1 MADGRRTSNF
11 TGRELPAVAP
21 RYRRVSGRM
30 LTAAIAGAG
39 AVILAAMHVARHGT
53 VDDRII
59 AGSLC
64 ILALLGVVAV
74 PVARQRPL
82 RKPRRVL
89 LGWVSAVDPPLADRL
104 GRALALADAP
114 PPGTSVPLANL
125 HAERALAALPLEAID
140 ARLAT
145 TARRWGRATGLLA
158 FAVVAFFCAMPVR
171 SLEGALVL
179 FARHGEAPLA
189 IPYVS
194 DVSVTVEAPEHL
206 REPSRTVDADGPI
219 SVAAGSRLSVRA
231 HGLLTGGRALFL
243 RRETL
248 AVGAGIAR
256 DGDGGPTP
264 EGQDS
269 AEVAFVE
276 DGQGGLVAHLVL
288 TKSATYR
295 VAARLGDVFVRDP
308 QELTFE
314 VVPDAAPVVRLEG
327 APKRYPLHEFP
338 EAGGSASPADAT
350 KPAESRSLPL
360 RWEATDDHGL
370 REIDLVLRSG
380 DREER
385 RVLAKP
391 DARPVKERGGTM
403 LRDDDPFF
411 ERAFAPIEV
420 TIEARDDDP
429 QAGKPWGK
437 SPAFVIVPPAIG
449 AREAARMAALRAVR
463 DAWVDALAAELEL
476 PATDDAGRTAARTKG
491 REALAAVLKPAPNAL
506 SIPTRLSALLEAAWS
521 KAEKASK
528 TERKVALERAVST
541 VDGAV
546 QGTAQKDARE
556 AAEKLA
562 LVADDLFR
570 VIAHPEHSAA
580 GATSGAGAAPA
591 GGDTQREADRTMLL
605 EGGEQLHHFGS
616 LGHDLGEIVTA
627 YLKRFDD
634 AHAKGDD
641 THAALAAKD
650 LAVRLHEPDPS
661 FGARGRSGRSGG
673 GGESGGGDP
682 QAGAGEGGEPS
693 PAEKAFQEAAR
704 QVDSVAKDHADQLG
718 KTNKT
723 LQDGASADD
732 QKATA
737 EAGKKKAEQLREAL
751 KRLPPVGSG
760 SDSWTQKG
768 AEARDQGEQVARNLE
783 EGNVGDAEK
792 RADSALQMLEEA
804 KQKARRERMYG
815 GNDAEKRI
823 QEAATALEEA
833 KRWSAD
839 QKKEQAQK
847 AAARARSSGELGK
860 RADEEGKLADRM
872 KNARKSGEGKAL
884 PDQANDA
891 LAQAE
896 AAARRAQKALEKG
909 DPSEAEAAQK
919 EAQAALE
926 AAQKAL
932 GNEGKSPKSPGDRDG
947 DGSIAG
953 HADIPG
959 KDAHKGPEDCRR
971 RVLEGLAGGR
981 SDAVKRYAEGLLR

>member
-1 MADGRRTSNF
+1 MAVTVFESRVRGGRRFLTAPEMPASTRSRVAVNPSQTRSRMADGRRTSNF

-82 RKPRRVL
+82 RNPRRGPR
-89 LGWVSAVDPPLADRL
+89 GWGSAVDPSLAERL
-104 GRALALADAP
+104 GRALARADAP

-243 RRETL
+243 RRENL
-248 AVGAGIAR
+248 PVGAGIA
-256 DGDGGPTP
+256 GDAPVVD
-264 EGQDS
+264 GQDS

-308 QELTFE
+308 QELTFA
-314 VVPDAAPVVRLEG
+314 VIPDAAPVVRLEG

-338 EAGGSASPADAT
+338 EAGGSASPGDAA
-350 KPAESRSLPL
+350 KRESRSLPL

-429 QAGKPWGK
+429 QAGKPWGN
-437 SPAFVIVPPAIG
+437 
-449 AREAARMAALRAVR
+449 R
-463 DAWVDALAAELEL
+463 
-476 PATDDAGRTAARTKG
+476 
-491 REALAAVLKPAPNAL
+491 
-506 SIPTRLSALLEAAWS
+506 RLS
-521 KAEKASK
+521 
-528 TERKVALERAVST
+528 
-541 VDGAV
+541 
-546 QGTAQKDARE
+546 
-556 AAEKLA
+556 
-562 LVADDLFR
+562 
-570 VIAHPEHSAA
+570 
-580 GATSGAGAAPA
+580 
-591 GGDTQREADRTMLL
+591 
-605 EGGEQLHHFGS
+605 
-616 LGHDLGEIVTA
+616 
-627 YLKRFDD
+627 
-634 AHAKGDD
+634 
-641 THAALAAKD
+641 
-650 LAVRLHEPDPS
+650 
-661 FGARGRSGRSGG
+661 
-673 GGESGGGDP
+673 
-682 QAGAGEGGEPS
+682 
-693 PAEKAFQEAAR
+693 
-704 QVDSVAKDHADQLG
+704 
-718 KTNKT
+718 
-723 LQDGASADD
+723 
-732 QKATA
+732 
-737 EAGKKKAEQLREAL
+737 
-751 KRLPPVGSG
+751 
-760 SDSWTQKG
+760 
-768 AEARDQGEQVARNLE
+768 
-783 EGNVGDAEK
+783 
-792 RADSALQMLEEA
+792 
-804 KQKARRERMYG
+804 
-815 GNDAEKRI
+815 
-823 QEAATALEEA
+823 
-833 KRWSAD
+833 
-839 QKKEQAQK
+839 
-847 AAARARSSGELGK
+847 
-860 RADEEGKLADRM
+860 
-872 KNARKSGEGKAL
+872 
-884 PDQANDA
+884 
-891 LAQAE
+891 
-896 AAARRAQKALEKG
+896 
-909 DPSEAEAAQK
+909 
-919 EAQAALE
+919 
-926 AAQKAL
+926 
-932 GNEGKSPKSPGDRDG
+932 
-947 DGSIAG
+947 
-953 HADIPG
+953 
-959 KDAHKGPEDCRR
+959 
-971 RVLEGLAGGR
+971 
-981 SDAVKRYAEGLLR
+981 

>member
-30 LTAAIAGAG
+30 LTAAIAAAG
-39 AVILAAMHVARHGT
+39 AVVLAAMHVARQGT
-53 VDDRII
+53 VDARVL

-64 ILALLGVVAV
+64 VLALLGVVVV

-82 RKPRRVL
+82 RNPRRVL
-89 LGWVSAVDPPLADRL
+89 LGWVSAVDRSLADRL

-114 PPGTSVPLANL
+114 PPGTSVALANL
-125 HAERALAALPLEAID
+125 HAERALSALPLEAID
-140 ARLAT
+140 GQLAT

-194 DVSVTVEAPEHL
+194 DLSVTVDAPEHL

-231 HGLLTGGRALFL
+231 HGLLTGGRTLFL
-243 RRETL
+243 RRESL
-248 AVGAGIAR
+248 PASDGIGR
-256 DGDGGPTP
+256 DAPVV

-288 TKSATYR
+288 TKSSNYR
-295 VAARLGDVFVRDP
+295 VAARLGDVFLRDP

-327 APKRYPLHEFP
+327 APKRYPLHELP
-338 EAGGSASPADAT
+338 ESSGSTSPGEAT
-350 KPAESRSLPL
+350 KPPEPRSLPL

-391 DARPVKERGGTM
+391 DARPLKERGGTM

-476 PATDDAGRTAARTKG
+476 PATDDAGRTTARTKG

-506 SIPTRLSALLEAAWS
+506 SIPTRLAALLEAAWS

-570 VIAHPEHSAA
+570 VVAHPERAA
-580 GATSGAGAAPA
+580 GATTGASAAATGAE
-591 GGDTQREADRTMLL
+591 TQRDADRTMLL

-704 QVDSVAKDHADQLG
+704 QVDSVAKDHAEQVG

-839 QKKEQAQK
+839 QKKEQSQK

-909 DPSEAEAAQK
+909 DPNEAEAAQK

-932 GNEGKSPKSPGDRDG
+932 GNDGKSPKSPNERDG
-947 DGSIAG
+947 DGTIAG

-959 KDAHKGPEDCRR
+959 KEAHKGPEDFRR